1 MLFITCSSQAD
12 KIAVSAPLPPV
23 DVGNDVFLAAC
34 SHRLVAP
41 EQKEQDPEECKGS
54 RLSPSVHCIL
64 KLFFE
69 KLWILVFFLC
79 FPHHMMK
86 SLNAHSSRASRDL
99 PSNNFSFAKST
110 TPLATKS
117 LPYLSSDKTL
127 PSKTTQPLG
136 SNKRVRYPH
145 ALVQLEGPICHVWA
159 ASIMIDPG
167 EVNPGTE
174 SKGDPAGLNGDG
186 QSSGLS
192 CLHSASVVM
201 FHQSWAVISKGFREA
216 MGDKQLRGC
225 CFAKMTLSTAV
236 VATVEGHG
244 LAAQLHLY
252 LPKHVLA
259 CQAFRMYGQSPLM
272 PTTAP

>member
-1 MLFITCSSQAD
+1 MSMLFITCSSQAD

-79 FPHHMMK
+79 FPHHLMK
-86 SLNAHSSRASRDL
+86 SWKAHSSRPSRDL

-127 PSKTTQPLG
+127 PSKTTQPLE
-136 SNKRVRYPH
+136 SNKTCAVGGPYMPRVGCVNH
-145 ALVQLEGPICHVWA
+145 DQWSC
-159 ASIMIDPG
+159 STSPG
-167 EVNPGTE
+167 QCKLQT
-174 SKGDPAGLNGDG
+174 KDLG
-186 QSSGLS
+186 Q
-192 CLHSASVVM
+192 
-201 FHQSWAVISKGFREA
+201 
-216 MGDKQLRGC
+216 
-225 CFAKMTLSTAV
+225 
-236 VATVEGHG
+236 
-244 LAAQLHLY
+244 
-252 LPKHVLA
+252 
-259 CQAFRMYGQSPLM
+259 
-272 PTTAP
+272 